1 MIQLFGARAEELP
14 CEEAM
19 KAQIGDEWFS
29 VWKERHPNLRGEAA
43 RLSLGGLLLLR
54 ASGADGS
61 LLYTQHGRPCL
72 TDSSIDFSITHTGEM
87 IFCAVSK
94 NSGRV
99 GLDAE
104 DLSRVAGGK
113 ISALSA
119 RWFGEE
125 ELRVFSENASPREFL
140 RLWTRKEAYVKRT
153 GEGLRQMRQIDTYA
167 LRGDSVSFFEFWIK
181 NTCLTL
187 CSGAAAGACDKIL
200 FQSF

>member
-14 CEEAM
+14 SEEAM
-19 KAQIGDEWFS
+19 KEQIGDEWFS

-61 LLYTQHGRPCL
+61 LLYTEHGRPCFADPA
-72 TDSSIDFSITHTGEM
+72 TDFSITHTGEM

-94 NSGRV
+94 GSGRV

-104 DLSRVAGGK
+104 DLSRVAEGK

-119 RWFGEE
+119 RWFGER
-125 ELRVFSENASPREFL
+125 ELEVYAENASPREFL

-167 LRGDSVSFFEFWIK
+167 LAEGEVSFFEFWIK

-187 CSGAAAGACDKIL
+187 CSGAEAGACDNIL
-200 FQSF
+200 FRSF

>member
-19 KAQIGDEWFS
+19 KEQIGDEWFS

-54 ASGADGS
+54 ASGADES
-61 LLYTQHGRPCL
+61 LLYTQHGRPCF

-125 ELRVFSENASPREFL
+125 ELKVFSENASPREFL

-167 LRGDSVSFFEFWIK
+167 LRGDSVSFLEYWIGD
-181 NTCLTL
+181 TCVTL
-187 CSGAAAGACDKIL
+187 CVNEGAEVCEKIDFL
-200 FQSF
+200 D